1 MCECEHQ
8 AWHSFCVVV
17 FGYANQHTI
26 TFVSLF
32 LYVFMISWRYLE
44 DALFPYGSLHLI
56 HTNLIC
62 FSGQQPSLYLC
73 QHPKLVLTCT
83 AVAIIA
89 NECKCVPGKLLM
101 LERHLWLEW
110 CSWLWKGWTPV
121 PSSVQ
126 RIRGTLRSSVPFLI
140 FECTLDAMPAVES
153 QISIFF
159 LMPVLQKLPHPFYE
173 LSNNPCSPILA
184 CKGPSRYSRWSW
196 GLTIKKQFLQNTGGG
211 VRRTDVREA
220 VWLSDMRVFVFLCW
234 PVVVWILSDQNWT
247 LGYIYCLNTFI
258 VFL

>member
-153 QISIFF
+153 QISILFF
-159 LMPVLQKLPHPFYE
+159 NSRPPKIATSLIWAQQHSLLSYSCMQRAFTIQQME
-173 LSNNPCSPILA
+173 LRVDHQETIPA
-184 CKGPSRYSRWSW
+184 KHRRWCEEDW
-196 GLTIKKQFLQNTGGG
+196 
-211 VRRTDVREA
+211 
-220 VWLSDMRVFVFLCW
+220 C
-234 PVVVWILSDQNWT
+234 
-247 LGYIYCLNTFI
+247 
-258 VFL
+258 

>member
-1 MCECEHQ
+1 MSANVFLENSWCWRGISDWNDAPGCGRAEH
-8 AWHSFCVVV
+8 
-17 FGYANQHTI
+17 
-26 TFVSLF
+26 LF
-32 LYVFMISWRYLE
+32 LLSAKNTRDPQELCPLFNFWVHPGCNACCWISDFY
-44 DALFPYGSLHLI
+44 F
-56 HTNLIC
+56 
-62 FSGQQPSLYLC
+62 
-73 QHPKLVLTCT
+73 
-83 AVAIIA
+83 
-89 NECKCVPGKLLM
+89 
-101 LERHLWLEW
+101 
-110 CSWLWKGWTPV
+110 
-121 PSSVQ
+121 
-126 RIRGTLRSSVPFLI
+126 
-140 FECTLDAMPAVES
+140 
-153 QISIFF
+153 FF